1 MIVRVGTLSE
11 VGKVLFADTDGVE
24 AADVFAVIFVDLL
37 DSEYEL
43 VSNDEVVELF
53 VESSDVVVSSLGTV
67 GEVENVFTGEDERV
81 LINELSLV
89 YAVLEF
95 EVGKLVLTDEY
106 DENVV
111 SEEVSFVDLVVE
123 VDTVIVDDEIE
134 GLEEGDWE
142 GLVTEVLVVILEF
155 VNVVGKFVDDCVI
168 VSVDR
173 G

>member
-11 VGKVLFADTDGVE
+11 VGKVLFPDTDGVE

-81 LINELSLV
+81 LINEISLV

-95 EVGKLVLTDEY
+95 EVDKLVLTGGVPSDEMR
-106 DENVV
+106 DA
-111 SEEVSFVDLVVE
+111 VDVPVELLVDSDVMTVEGAVYEDASVLSDDFKTLVE
-123 VDTVIVDDEIE
+123 VV
-134 GLEEGDWE
+134 
-142 GLVTEVLVVILEF
+142 
-155 VNVVGKFVDDCVI
+155 
-168 VSVDR
+168 
-173 G
+173 

>member
-11 VGKVLFADTDGVE
+11 VGRVLFPDTDGVE

-95 EVGKLVLTDEY
+95 EVGKLVLTGVVPSDEMR
-106 DENVV
+106 DAVDV
-111 SEEVSFVDLVVE
+111 PVDVFVDSDVMA
-123 VDTVIVDDEIE
+123 
-134 GLEEGDWE
+134 EEGA
-142 GLVTEVLVVILEF
+142 V
-155 VNVVGKFVDDCVI
+155 
-168 VSVDR
+168 
-173 G
+173 